1 MYTDERRATQDAR
14 ITARIQ
20 ELMPQRFER
29 VIEAGYAV
37 LVKLPNKENEELRA
51 VLQTL
56 MTKLMEKKVSEI
68 SKIPEPK

>member
-1 MYTDERRATQDAR
+1 MYTISKRTEQDAR

-51 VLQTL
+51 VLQVL
-56 MTKLMEKKVSEI
+56 MSKLMDKKVSDF